1 MVDSST
7 SALSNL
13 VASRLFTNLLTIT
26 IDSLSLKLSKTQL
39 SDRSLFASIVKA
51 LCQLVDDRYVELTKI
66 SRN

>member
-26 IDSLSLKLSKTQL
+26 IDSLSLKLSKTT
-39 SDRSLFASIVKA
+39 SRDRSLFASIVKA
-51 LCQLVDDRYVELTKI
+51 LFDRRFFVNWLTI
-66 SRN
+66 GV